1 MTLTNALWP
10 PRAPRTV
17 VVVVRGP
24 MSAAGVRRLCD
35 HVRVLLLHG
44 DAQVVTCDLGSLGT
58 PDLGI
63 VDTLARLQ
71 LTARRAGGRI
81 RVRRATAEVQRLLAL
96 VGLAELVPACAGLGA
111 AGVGGQPE
119 AGEHRRVEEVVD
131 VADPAG

>member
-1 MTLTNALWP
+1 VKRTDALWP
-10 PRAPRTV
+10 PRGPRTV
-17 VVVVRGP
+17 VVVVRGG
-24 MSAAGVRRLCD
+24 MGAAGVRRLCD
-35 HVRVLLLHG
+35 HVRVLLVRA
-44 DAQVVTCDLGSLGT
+44 DAQVVTCDLGSLET